1 MLNMREQLVGKAW
14 APACS
19 INISEQLA
27 DKDGQGAG
35 GMLREQLL
43 NKDDAGMLNVC
54 EQLAGKDDAGM
65 LNVCEQL
72 ADKDDAGM
80 LNMCEQLADKD
91 DAGMLNM
98 CEQLADED
106 ELCGQVVLR
115 SSRP

>member
-1 MLNMREQLVGKAW
+1 MM
-14 APACS
+14 
-19 INISEQLA
+19 
-27 DKDGQGAG
+27 
-35 GMLREQLL
+35 
-43 NKDDAGMLNVC
+43 
-54 EQLAGKDDAGM
+54 
-65 LNVCEQL
+65 CEQL

-106 ELCGQVVLR
+106 ELWCGQVVLR

>member
-1 MLNMREQLVGKAW
+1 MGIHRRQLHCQEGSASVVMKVTADVMRMILHG
-14 APACS
+14 
-19 INISEQLA
+19 
-27 DKDGQGAG
+27 
-35 GMLREQLL
+35 
-43 NKDDAGMLNVC
+43 
-54 EQLAGKDDAGM
+54 GM

-98 CEQLADED
+98 CEQLADKDGMLNMCEQLADED

>member
-1 MLNMREQLVGKAW
+1 MLNMREQLADKAW
-14 APACS
+14 SRHAQHARAARGQGLDVGMLNVS
-19 INISEQLA
+19 VQLA

-35 GMLREQLL
+35 MPREQLL
-43 NKDDAGMLNVC
+43 NKDDAS
-54 EQLAGKDDAGM
+54 M

-98 CEQLADED
+98 CEQLADKD